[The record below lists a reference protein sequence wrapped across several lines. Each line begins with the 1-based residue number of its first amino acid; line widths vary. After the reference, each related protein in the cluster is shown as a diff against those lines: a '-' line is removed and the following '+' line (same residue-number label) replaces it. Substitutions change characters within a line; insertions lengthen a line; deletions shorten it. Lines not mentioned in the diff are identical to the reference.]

1 MTTECTASVFSGS
14 GRPTHLLGSCFSNKT
29 LFLSNHRNPQGH
41 KCGLETAFSHPQS
54 RQKEKF
60 GRGELCCSP
69 PSSSNLPV
77 GQYILCPQ
85 LGDPPLEIA
94 LPLPRPSW
102 FPEPKP
108 FPQVPLTSSC
118 QNSVLFQCPGPVIPH
133 PKDFRTHGH
142 KHGITPDHG
151 RGGSAFRA
159 KTGCPLH
166 S

>member
-1 MTTECTASVFSGS
+1 MLSAQHLFSQEVGDLHIFWEAVS
-14 GRPTHLLGSCFSNKT
+14 QIKPCFSATIETPRATSVDERLCLLSPPVSPKT
-29 LFLSNHRNPQGH
+29 KVWKR
-41 KCGLETAFSHPQS
+41 
-54 RQKEKF
+54 RV
-60 GRGELCCSP
+60 CCSP

-77 GQYILCPQ
+77 GQYTLCPQ
-85 LGDPPLEIA
+85 PGDPPLEIA

-118 QNSVLFQCPGPVIPH
+118 QNSVLFQCPRPVIPH
-133 PKDFRTHGH
+133 PKDLSTCGH

-159 KTGCPLH
+159 KMGCPLH